1 VIDINIIDET
11 MIDGVGIDDKV
22 SIDDDT
28 MSLVYTY
35 IDGTTV
41 DVDKDKLKNIINDVY
56 MDVLREI

>member
-1 VIDINIIDET
+1 
-11 MIDGVGIDDKV
+11 V